1 MKDILNI
8 AADIAI
14 ANSSINKIKQVD
26 FCYFLLFNSKWEIGE
41 LLLAV
46 VATLKHDSYEVI
58 AFKG

>member
-8 AADIAI
+8 A
-14 ANSSINKIKQVD
+14 NSLINKIKQVD
-26 FCYFLLFNSKWEIGE
+26 FCYFLLFTSKWEIGE

-46 VATLKHDSYEVI
+46 VAMLKHDSYEVI